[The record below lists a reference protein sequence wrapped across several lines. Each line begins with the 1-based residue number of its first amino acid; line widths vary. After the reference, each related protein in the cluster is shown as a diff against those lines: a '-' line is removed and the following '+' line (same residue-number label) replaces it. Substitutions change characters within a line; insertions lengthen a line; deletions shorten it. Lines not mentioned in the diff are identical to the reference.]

1 MKSPVKYINWTAHP
15 ASLSSMWQKIQN
27 MLKIHLK
34 TMGYIALLLKG
45 AINVIFVAPVS
56 KIMVLNTGN
65 WAW

>member
-1 MKSPVKYINWTAHP
+1 
-15 ASLSSMWQKIQN
+15 MWQKIQN